1 MERCEN
7 HDTERSCSQPQDGDM
22 RIGELA
28 ARTGVSVR
36 ALRYYEEQGLLAPQR
51 TAAGQRV
58 YGPHHESVVA
68 TIRDL
73 LAAGFCSSVIGSLL
87 PALSDP
93 VASTDR
99 LRSAVDA
106 ADARLRSEQNAISQE
121 LDRLAE
127 LRRRWG
133 LAPDPHVRN
142 ESGSHDESHDS
153 EAAPFDHRDRRL
165 QRGGLLLP

>member
-1 MERCEN
+1 
-7 HDTERSCSQPQDGDM
+7 M

-28 ARTGVSVR
+28 ARTGASVR
-36 ALRYYEEQGLLAPQR
+36 ALRYYEQQGLLAPQR

-58 YGPHHESVVA
+58 YSPQHESAVA

-73 LAAGFCSSVIGSLL
+73 LAAGFCSSVIRALL

-93 VASTDR
+93 VMSSER
-99 LRSAVDA
+99 LRSTVDA
-106 ADARLRSEQNAISQE
+106 AETRLRSEKHVITQE

-127 LRRRWG
+127 LRTQWG
-133 LAPDPHVRN
+133 LAPHPHVRN
-142 ESGSHDESHDS
+142 ESGSHDESHDP

-165 QRGGLLLP
+165 RRGGPLLP